1 MSEGIAY
8 QNKDI
13 LFKILGQTYK
23 KKALRHTESI
33 SRLSGNCFRQ
43 TCRKSQ
49 QTKKTLTICSCW
61 KTEPM
66 PLLIMRLNSKN

>member
-23 KKALRHTESI
+23 EKSFAAYGI
-33 SRLSGNCFRQ
+33 DSRLSGNCFRQ

-61 KTEPM
+61 QTEHM
-66 PLLIMRLNSKN
+66 PLLTMKLSIKN